1 MVWAL
6 DGCRF
11 HPEPH
16 SRSERPEQRVWFASW
31 RETLTDMPSTAL
43 ITGASSGIGRALA
56 QQFAA
61 HGYDL
66 ILVSRNSQAR
76 DEVARSVSTRVHH
89 LSADLSSPHAAA
101 AVVEAARQLGPIDV
115 VVNNAG
121 FGLRGDFAELPLER
135 QLEMIHLNVVALTE
149 LTRLLLPDMLARRR
163 GGVLNVASTAAF
175 QPGPLMAVYYATKAY
190 VLSFTEAIAEEV
202 SGSGLKVSCLCPG
215 PTATG
220 FAAQARMTD
229 TNVFAGAVME
239 AGRVAQEGF
248 DGWSAGQVTVVP
260 GFSNRRGAFLVRL
273 APRAMVRR
281 IVKRLNSSTA

>member
-1 MVWAL
+1 MA
-6 DGCRF
+6 
-11 HPEPH
+11 
-16 SRSERPEQRVWFASW
+16 Q
-31 RETLTDMPSTAL
+31 TAL

-61 HGYDL
+61 HGYDVM
-66 ILVSRNSQAR
+66 LVSRNSQALE
-76 DEVARSVSTRVHH
+76 EVARSIATRVNR
-89 LSADLSSPHAAA
+89 LSADLSTPHAAA
-101 AVVEAARQLGPIDV
+101 AVAEQARRLGPIDV
-115 VVNNAG
+115 LVNNAG
-121 FGLRGDFAELPLER
+121 FGLRGMFAELPLER

-202 SGSGLKVSCLCPG
+202 TGTGLKVSCLCPG

-220 FAAQARMTD
+220 FATQAGMTD
-229 TNVFAGAVME
+229 ANLFTGAVMNV
-239 AGRVAQEGF
+239 GQVAQEGF
-248 DGWSAGQVTVVP
+248 DGWNAGRVTVVP
-260 GFSNRRGAFLVRL
+260 GLRNRRGAFLVRL

-281 IVKRLNSSTA
+281 AVKRLNSPGS